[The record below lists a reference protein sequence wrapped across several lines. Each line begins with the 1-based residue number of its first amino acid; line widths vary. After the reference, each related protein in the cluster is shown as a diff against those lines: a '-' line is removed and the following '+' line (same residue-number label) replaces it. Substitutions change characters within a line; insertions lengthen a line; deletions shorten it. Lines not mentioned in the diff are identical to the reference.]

1 MEDLNNSQEINDA
14 NLENI
19 NENSDNLS
27 SINIEE
33 TFKTLKIRDLKDL
46 LKNAY
51 KKFKSYTYYNQYS
64 AIDRLKL
71 SDFEFKNFC
80 KSDKFEIDEERLD
93 QFFEELAEK
102 VLSNNLNEFIEK
114 VDVISLPKKMQ
125 DNKESDSKI
134 FTNFSPDNF
143 SVDKI
148 HYFLDLP
155 IEGHILGVLWILRCG
170 YILDDKLY
178 KNCYSNR
185 INNKILNKLKNDQK
199 DCSTFLFYPYFRNY
213 ESWRDNG
220 LDEVTNILNKEQ
232 NAIMIS
238 LDIKDYYY
246 ASRINFKDLK
256 EDMEKAKDKLENNK
270 FNEPMPQ
277 DNWDDID
284 DILNCFVEHVFEAY
298 HEKFSF
304 NFSNNSIAE
313 DSGYMIPL
321 GFLPSLII
329 ANWNLQGFDQ
339 AILENV
345 HPNYYGRYADD
356 ILIVLPSHEKSDTHG
371 NQFIEDLSLEDI
383 IIKFLTPYND
393 PKNSILKK
401 RDENKKDVSYGIE
414 NLPICSL
421 GSEDKYYCYD
431 YLEIQEDKFKVF
443 LFNYKESQAMI
454 KKFKKEIAINT
465 SEFKLLHGVKS
476 TFENLE
482 YDLYRMDYE
491 ESINKLKDVNNF
503 RLNKFEASKIL
514 SRLIDSSKYS
524 EDIDKKE
531 ITKEILSAFYND
543 ALSYINLWEKIF
555 GYLYINNEI
564 SSLKK
569 LIEHVEFL
577 IDNIHINSD
586 HDFNKFFLKSNN
598 SPDKSIEINNLKKS
612 LNLFL
617 YSSIVRVLSLKF
629 EKNFTN
635 LLYEPID
642 SLASNTDNK
651 YSSNS
656 KYYDMLSEEFR
667 NKISKLEPKYLF
679 TSLEFL
685 FSSLQNNNLMRFPIL
700 DIHKIIN
707 RFLDECIDL
716 KDESDELNGYDLVK
730 PDSDDYGLFNGYFYP
745 RYVKFYECILNQ
757 INSEIFKK
765 ENNSEVNSPYL
776 DESHFNSN
784 EENNYDIKYILDES
798 YSNYNKINS
807 KSNNSNNKDYIVK
820 PFSSENVNYGNNFE
834 ISISSEEKKGKVKVG
849 LINTQLNY
857 QDNINRIKNKPNLSY
872 KRFDKIKNII
882 NEAINKKVEFLVMP
896 ELYVPYEWIDKIV
909 EVSRNHQMVI
919 IFGLEYIVH
928 EDLVKNYLMVSLPY
942 TSHNGFKSSILTYR
956 LKNHYAPSEIN
967 TIEDLNKKC
976 MMNDSKKQN
985 YILYNWKGISF
996 VPYCCYEIADI
1007 TARSLFKNNC
1017 HIVTISEFNKDTKYF
1032 DNICESLSRD
1042 LYCYCI
1048 SSNTSKYGGTSI
1060 IQPSSSE
1067 NKYIIR
1073 LKGGENDYIVT
1084 HDLNISDLKDK
1095 SLRSYSADYSD
1106 THLKPQPPGLK
1117 KKFRD

>member
-1 MEDLNNSQEINDA
+1 MEDLNNSQD
-14 NLENI
+14 I

-33 TFKTLKIRDLKDL
+33 TFKTPKICKLKNQ

-71 SDFEFKNFC
+71 SEFEFKNFC

-93 QFFEELAEK
+93 QFFEELAKK
-102 VLSNNLNEFIEK
+102 VISDNLNEFIDK

-125 DNKESDSKI
+125 SNKDSDSKI

-345 HPNYYGRYADD
+345 HPNYYGRYVDD

-491 ESINKLKDVNNF
+491 ESINKLKDANNF

-564 SSLKK
+564 LSLKK
-569 LIEHVEFL
+569 LINHIEFL
-577 IDNIHINSD
+577 IDKIQINSD
-586 HDFNKFFLKSNN
+586 SDFNKSFFELNDS
-598 SPDKSIEINNLKKS
+598 SDKNIEINNLKKS

-629 EKNFTN
+629 EKNSIK
-635 LLYEPID
+635 LYE
-642 SLASNTDNK
+642 SLKDLAFNADNE

-656 KYYDMLSEEFR
+656 KNYDMISEEFS
-667 NKISKLEPKYLF
+667 NAISKFEPKSLF
-679 TSLEFL
+679 TSMKFL
-685 FSSLQNNNLMRFPIL
+685 FSSSQNNNLMRFPIL
-700 DIHKIIN
+700 DIHKMLNEKILKNYMKGESNVLESYNLIKHDY
-707 RFLDECIDL
+707 DE
-716 KDESDELNGYDLVK
+716 
-730 PDSDDYGLFNGYFYP
+730 DYGLFNGYFYP

-765 ENNSEVNSPYL
+765 KDCYDSGCILNQINAENFDEENNSEVNCTYL
-776 DESHFNSN
+776 DKSH
-784 EENNYDIKYILDES
+784 I
-798 YSNYNKINS
+798 NYNKINS
-807 KSNNSNNKDYIVK
+807 KSNNSNNKDFIVGPFLHEYIK
-820 PFSSENVNYGNNFE
+820 YGKNYE
-834 ISISSEEKKGKVKVG
+834 ISVLSEEKKDKLKVG

-857 QDNINRIKNKPNLSY
+857 QDGINRIKNKPNLSY
-872 KRFDKIKNII
+872 KRFDQIKNII
-882 NEAINKKVEFLVMP
+882 NDAINKKVEFLVMP

-928 EDLVKNYLMVSLPY
+928 KDLVKNYLMVSLPY
-942 TSHNGFKSSILTYR
+942 ETNNGFKSSILTYR

-976 MMNDSKKQN
+976 KFNNSENQE

-1007 TARSLFKNNC
+1007 TARSLFKNRC

-1032 DNICESLSRD
+1032 ENICESLSRD

-1060 IQPSSSE
+1060 IQPSLSE
-1067 NKYIIR
+1067 NKYIVR

-1084 HDLNISDLKDK
+1084 HDLNISDLEDK

-1106 THLKPQPPGLK
+1106 THLKPQPPGLN
-1117 KKFRD
+1117 KKFNRF

>member
-1 MEDLNNSQEINDA
+1 MEDLNNSQDINE
-14 NLENI
+14 NVENI

-33 TFKTLKIRDLKDL
+33 TFKTSKICKLKDQ

-71 SDFEFKNFC
+71 SEFEFKNFC

-102 VLSNNLNEFIEK
+102 VISNNLNEFIDK

-125 DNKESDSKI
+125 SNKEYDSNI
-134 FTNFSPDNF
+134 FTNFSPDIF

-148 HYFLDLP
+148 HYFIDLP

-185 INNKILNKLKNDQK
+185 INNKILNNLKNTQTDS
-199 DCSTFLFYPYFRNY
+199 STFLFYPYFKNY

-238 LDIKDYYY
+238 LDLKDYYY
-246 ASRINFKDLK
+246 TSRINFNNLK
-256 EDMEKAKDKLENNK
+256 EDMENAKDKLENNK
-270 FNEPMPQ
+270 FNNPIPQ
-277 DNWDDID
+277 DNLDDID
-284 DILNCFVEHVFEAY
+284 DFLNCFVEHVFEEY
-298 HEKFSF
+298 HKKFSF
-304 NFSNNSIAE
+304 NFSNNSIDE
-313 DSGYMIPL
+313 NSGYMIPL

-345 HPNYYGRYADD
+345 HPNYYGRYVDD

-371 NQFIEDLSLEDI
+371 NQFIEDSSLEDI
-383 IIKFLTPYND
+383 IIKFLTPCND
-393 PKNSILKK
+393 PKNSILKIS
-401 RDENKKDVSYGIE
+401 DENNNGSFGIE
-414 NLPICSL
+414 NLPIGSL
-421 GSEDKYYCYD
+421 DSEDKYYCYD
-431 YLEIQEDKFKVF
+431 YLEIQGKKFKVY

-491 ESINKLKDVNNF
+491 ESINKLKDANNF

-524 EDIDKKE
+524 ENIDKKE

-569 LIEHVEFL
+569 LIDHIEFL
-577 IDNIHINSD
+577 IDKIQINSD
-586 HDFNKFFLKSNN
+586 YDFNKFFLKSNN
-598 SPDKSIEINNLKKS
+598 ASDKNIEINNLKKS

-629 EKNFTN
+629 EKNSIKF
-635 LLYEPID
+635 YE
-642 SLASNTDNK
+642 SLKDLAYNNDNE

-656 KYYDMLSEEFR
+656 KNYDMLSEEF
-667 NKISKLEPKYLF
+667 NNNIYKLEPKSLF
-679 TSLEFL
+679 ISMKFL

-700 DIHKIIN
+700 DIHKMIN
-707 RFLDECIDL
+707 EKIL
-716 KDESDELNGYDLVK
+716 KDCKEGKSNVFNSYNLVK
-730 PDSDDYGLFNGYFYP
+730 PDYDDYGLFNGYFYP
-745 RYVKFYECILNQ
+745 RYVKFYECVLNQ

-765 ENNSEVNSPYL
+765 KDCSVSECILNQGHAETFDEENNSEVNCTYL
-776 DESHFNSN
+776 DKSH
-784 EENNYDIKYILDES
+784 I
-798 YSNYNKINS
+798 NYNKINS
-807 KSNNSNNKDYIVK
+807 KSNNSNNKDFIVGPVSPECIEYGK
-820 PFSSENVNYGNNFE
+820 NYE
-834 ISISSEEKKGKVKVG
+834 ISVLSEEKKDKLKVG

-857 QDNINRIKNKPNLSY
+857 QDSINRIKNKPNLSY
-872 KRFDKIKNII
+872 KRFDQIKNII

-896 ELYVPYEWIDKIV
+896 ELYMPYEWIDKIV

-928 EDLVKNYLMVSLPY
+928 NDLVKNYLMVSLPY
-942 TSHNGFKSSILTYR
+942 KTNNGFKSSILTYR
-956 LKNHYAPSEIN
+956 LKNHYSPSEIN

-976 MMNDSKKQN
+976 KMNDSNNQE

-1007 TARSLFKNNC
+1007 TARSLFKNRC
-1017 HIVTISEFNKDTKYF
+1017 HIVTISEFNKDIKYF
-1032 DNICESLSRD
+1032 ENICESLSRD

-1084 HDLNISDLKDK
+1084 YDLNISDLQDK

-1106 THLKPQPPGLK
+1106 THFKPQPPGLNK
-1117 KKFRD
+1117 EFK

>member
-19 NENSDNLS
+19 NENLDDLSPKNL
-27 SINIEE
+27 EE
-33 TFKTLKIRDLKDL
+33 HFKTLKISDLKNQ

-51 KKFKSYTYYNQYS
+51 KKFKYYTYYNQYS

-102 VLSNNLNEFIEK
+102 LMNDNLEEFIDK

-125 DNKESDSKI
+125 DNKKSDFNI
-134 FTNFSPDNF
+134 FTNFLPDNF
-143 SVDKI
+143 SVNKI

-185 INNKILNKLKNDQK
+185 INNKILNNLKNYQTDS
-199 DCSTFLFYPYFRNY
+199 STFLFHPYFRNY

-238 LDIKDYYY
+238 IDIKDYYY
-246 ASRINFKDLK
+246 ASRINFNDLK
-256 EDMEKAKDKLENNK
+256 KDMEYAKGKLEESKINRSMLQQ
-270 FNEPMPQ
+270 FS
-277 DNWDDID
+277 WDDID

-298 HEKFSF
+298 HKKFSF
-304 NFSNNSIAE
+304 NLSNNSVNK

-345 HPNYYGRYADD
+345 HPNYYGRYVDD

-371 NQFIEDLSLEDI
+371 NQFIEDSSLEDI
-383 IIKFLTPYND
+383 IKKFLTPYND
-393 PKNSILKK
+393 PKNSIIKIK
-401 RDENKKDVSYGIE
+401 RNENKKDVSYGIE

-421 GSEDKYYCYD
+421 DSEDKYYCYD
-431 YLEIQEDKFKVF
+431 YLEIQGKKFKVY

-491 ESINKLKDVNNF
+491 ESINKLKDANNF

-555 GYLYINNEI
+555 SYLYINNEI
-564 SSLKK
+564 SSLEK
-569 LIEHVEFL
+569 LMKHIEFL
-577 IDNIHINSD
+577 IDKIQINSD
-586 HDFNKFFLKSNN
+586 PDFNKSFFELNDSSEKN
-598 SPDKSIEINNLKKS
+598 IEINNLKNS

-629 EKNFTN
+629 EKNSTN
-635 LLYEPID
+635 LLYESINN
-642 SLASNTDNK
+642 LAYKTGNL

-656 KYYDMLSEEFR
+656 KNYDMLSEEFD
-667 NKISKLEPKYLF
+667 NKISKLEPKSLF
-679 TSLEFL
+679 TPLEFL

-700 DIHKIIN
+700 DIHKILN
-707 RFLDECIDL
+707 EFLEDYIDL
-716 KDESDELNGYDLVK
+716 KDDSDGFNGYNLVK
-730 PDSDDYGLFNGYFYP
+730 PDYDKDYGLFKGCFYP

-757 INSEIFKK
+757 INSEIF
-765 ENNSEVNSPYL
+765 
-776 DESHFNSN
+776 N
-784 EENNYDIKYILDES
+784 EEDNSDIKCILEES
-798 YSNYNKINS
+798 YINYNKINS
-807 KSNNSNNKDYIVK
+807 KSNNSNNKDYIVD
-820 PFSSENVNYGNNFE
+820 PFPHEYIEYGKHFE
-834 ISISSEEKKGKVKVG
+834 ISLLSEEKKDKVKVG

-942 TSHNGFKSSILTYR
+942 KTRNGFKSSILTYR

-976 MMNDSKKQN
+976 KINDPKDQN

-1060 IQPSSSE
+1060 IQPSLSE

-1084 HDLNISDLKDK
+1084 HDLDISDLQDK

-1117 KKFRD
+1117 KEFK

>member
-1 MEDLNNSQEINDA
+1 MEDLNNSQDINE
-14 NLENI
+14 NLDNI

-33 TFKTLKIRDLKDL
+33 TFKTSKICKLKNQLKD
-46 LKNAY
+46 AY

-64 AIDRLKL
+64 AIDRLNL

-93 QFFEELAEK
+93 QFFEELAKK
-102 VLSNNLNEFIEK
+102 VISDNLNEFIDK

-125 DNKESDSKI
+125 SNKDSDSKI

-155 IEGHILGVLWILRCG
+155 IEGHILGVLWIMRCG

-185 INNKILNKLKNDQK
+185 INNKILNNLKNTQTDS
-199 DCSTFLFYPYFRNY
+199 STFLFYPYFKNY

-238 LDIKDYYY
+238 LDLKDYYY
-246 ASRINFKDLK
+246 TSRINFNNLK
-256 EDMEKAKDKLENNK
+256 EDMENAKDKLENNK
-270 FNEPMPQ
+270 FNNFIPQ

-298 HEKFSF
+298 HKKFSF
-304 NFSNNSIAE
+304 NFSNNSVKE

-371 NQFIEDLSLEDI
+371 NQFIEDFTLEDI
-383 IIKFLTPYND
+383 IIKFLTPYNN
-393 PKNSILKK
+393 PKNSIIKIK
-401 RDENKKDVSYGIE
+401 RVETKKDLSYGIE

-421 GSEDKYYCYD
+421 DSEDKYYCYD
-431 YLEIQEDKFKVF
+431 YLEIQGKKFKVY

-491 ESINKLKDVNNF
+491 ESINKLKDANNF

-555 GYLYINNEI
+555 SYLYINNEI
-564 SSLKK
+564 SSLKR
-569 LIEHVEFL
+569 LINHIEFL
-577 IDNIHINSD
+577 IDKIQINSD
-586 HDFNKFFLKSNN
+586 ADFNKSFFKLNN
-598 SPDKSIEINNLKKS
+598 SLDKNIEINSLKKS
-612 LNLFL
+612 LNYFL

-629 EKNFTN
+629 EKNSTTI
-635 LLYEPID
+635 LYE
-642 SLASNTDNK
+642 SLNNLAYKTGDK

-656 KYYDMLSEEFR
+656 KNYDMLSEEFSK
-667 NKISKLEPKYLF
+667 KISKLELKPIF
-679 TSLEFL
+679 TSMKFL

-700 DIHKIIN
+700 DIHNILEK
-707 RFLDECIDL
+707 FLEGCIDS
-716 KDESDELNGYDLVK
+716 KDDSDEFNGYNLVK
-730 PDSDDYGLFNGYFYP
+730 PDYDKDYGLFKGCFYP

-757 INSEIFKK
+757 INSEIFKE
-765 ENNSEVNSPYL
+765 ENNSEK
-776 DESHFNSN
+776 FK
-784 EENNYDIKYILDES
+784 EENNSDIKSILEKSYI
-798 YSNYNKINS
+798 NYNKINS
-807 KSNNSNNKDYIVK
+807 KSNNSNNKDFFVGPVSPECIEYGK
-820 PFSSENVNYGNNFE
+820 NYK
-834 ISISSEEKKGKVKVG
+834 ISVLSEEKKDKLKVG

-857 QDNINRIKNKPNLSY
+857 QDSINRIKNKPNLSY
-872 KRFDKIKNII
+872 KRFDQIKNII

-928 EDLVKNYLMVSLPY
+928 NDLVKNYLMVSVPY
-942 TSHNGFKSSILTYR
+942 KTNNGFKSSILTYR

-976 MMNDSKKQN
+976 KLNNSENQE

-1007 TARSLFKNNC
+1007 TARSLFKNHC

-1032 DNICESLSRD
+1032 ENICESLSRD

-1067 NKYIIR
+1067 DKYIIK

-1084 HDLNISDLKDK
+1084 YDLNISDLEDK

-1106 THLKPQPPGLK
+1106 THLKPQPPGLN
-1117 KKFRD
+1117 KKFNRF

>member
-1 MEDLNNSQEINDA
+1 MEDLNNSQDINE

-27 SINIEE
+27 SINIE
-33 TFKTLKIRDLKDL
+33 TFKTSKICNQLKD
-46 LKNAY
+46 AY

-71 SDFEFKNFC
+71 SEFEFKNFC

-102 VLSNNLNEFIEK
+102 VISDNLDEFIDK

-125 DNKESDSKI
+125 SNKETDSNI
-134 FTNFSPDNF
+134 FTNFSPDIF

-148 HYFLDLP
+148 HYFIDLP

-185 INNKILNKLKNDQK
+185 INNKILNNLKNTQTDS
-199 DCSTFLFYPYFRNY
+199 STFLFYPYFKNY

-238 LDIKDYYY
+238 LDLKDYYY
-246 ASRINFKDLK
+246 TSRINFNNLK
-256 EDMEKAKDKLENNK
+256 EDMENAKDKLENNK
-270 FNEPMPQ
+270 FNNFIPQ

-298 HEKFSF
+298 HKKFSF
-304 NFSNNSIAE
+304 NFSNNSVKE

-371 NQFIEDLSLEDI
+371 NQFIEDSSLEDI
-383 IIKFLTPYND
+383 VIKFLTPYND

-401 RDENKKDVSYGIE
+401 RDENNDGSYGIE

-421 GSEDKYYCYD
+421 ESEDKCYCYD
-431 YLEIQEDKFKVF
+431 FLEIQEDKFKVY

-491 ESINKLKDVNNF
+491 ESINKLKDANNF

-569 LIEHVEFL
+569 LIDHIEFL
-577 IDNIHINSD
+577 IDKIQINSD
-586 HDFNKFFLKSNN
+586 YDFNKFFLKSNN
-598 SPDKSIEINNLKKS
+598 SSDKNIEINSLKKS
-612 LNLFL
+612 LNYFL

-629 EKNFTN
+629 EKNSTTI
-635 LLYEPID
+635 LYE
-642 SLASNTDNK
+642 SLNNLKNK
-651 YSSNS
+651 TGDKYPSNS
-656 KYYDMLSEEFR
+656 KNYDMLSEEFS
-667 NKISKLEPKYLF
+667 NKISELESKPIF
-679 TSLEFL
+679 TSMKFL

-700 DIHKIIN
+700 DIHKILKE
-707 RFLDECIDL
+707 FLEAYIGLNDD
-716 KDESDELNGYDLVK
+716 SDEFMGYNLVK
-730 PDSDDYGLFNGYFYP
+730 PDYDKDYGFFKGCFYP

-757 INSEIFKK
+757 TNSEIFKK
-765 ENNSEVNSPYL
+765 ENNSEVNSSNL
-776 DESHFNSN
+776 DESHINFNEKN
-784 EENNYDIKYILDES
+784 FYDIKYVLDES

-807 KSNNSNNKDYIVK
+807 KSNNSNNKDYVVE
-820 PFSSENVNYGNNFE
+820 PFSSEDVKIGKNYE
-834 ISISSEEKKGKVKVG
+834 ISILSEEKKDKVKVG

-942 TSHNGFKSSILTYR
+942 TSCNGFKSSILTYR

-976 MMNDSKKQN
+976 KMNDLKNQN

-1007 TARSLFKNNC
+1007 TARGLFKNRC

-1032 DNICESLSRD
+1032 ENICESLSRD

-1067 NKYIIR
+1067 DKYIIR
-1073 LKGGENDYIVT
+1073 LKGGKNDYIVT
-1084 HDLNISDLKDK
+1084 HDLNISDLQDK

-1106 THLKPQPPGLK
+1106 THFKPQPPGLK
-1117 KKFRD
+1117 KEFK

>member
-1 MEDLNNSQEINDA
+1 MEDLNNSH
-14 NLENI
+14 NI

-33 TFKTLKIRDLKDL
+33 TFKTSKICKLKNQ

-71 SDFEFKNFC
+71 SEFEFKNFC

-102 VLSNNLNEFIEK
+102 VISKNLNEFIDK

-125 DNKESDSKI
+125 SNKESDSNI
-134 FTNFSPDNF
+134 FTNFSPDIF

-148 HYFLDLP
+148 HYFIDLP

-185 INNKILNKLKNDQK
+185 INNKILNNLKNTQTDS
-199 DCSTFLFYPYFRNY
+199 STFLFYPYFKNY

-238 LDIKDYYY
+238 LDLKDYYY
-246 ASRINFKDLK
+246 ASRINFNDLK
-256 EDMEKAKDKLENNK
+256 EDMKYAKAKLEETKINRHMLQE
-270 FNEPMPQ
+270 FSWE
-277 DNWDDID
+277 DID
-284 DILNCFVEHVFEAY
+284 NILNCFVEHVFEAY
-298 HEKFSF
+298 HKKFSF
-304 NFSNNSIAE
+304 NFSNNSIDD

-345 HPNYYGRYADD
+345 HPNYYGRYVDD

-371 NQFIEDLSLEDI
+371 NQFIEDSSLEDI
-383 IIKFLTPYND
+383 IIKFLTPYNN
-393 PKNSILKK
+393 PKNSIIKIK
-401 RDENKKDVSYGIE
+401 RVETKKDLSYGIE
-414 NLPICSL
+414 NLLICSL
-421 GSEDKYYCYD
+421 ESEDKCYCYD
-431 YLEIQEDKFKVF
+431 FLEIQEDKFKVY

-491 ESINKLKDVNNF
+491 ESINKLKDANNF

-555 GYLYINNEI
+555 SYLYINNEI
-564 SSLKK
+564 SSSKK
-569 LIEHVEFL
+569 LIDHIEFL
-577 IDNIHINSD
+577 IDKIQINSD
-586 HDFNKFFLKSNN
+586 YDFNKFFLKSNN
-598 SPDKSIEINNLKKS
+598 SSDKNIEINNLKKS

-617 YSSIVRVLSLKF
+617 YSSIVRVLSVKF
-629 EKNFTN
+629 EKNSTTI
-635 LLYEPID
+635 LYE
-642 SLASNTDNK
+642 SLNNLAYKTDNK
-651 YSSNS
+651 YPSNS
-656 KYYDMLSEEFR
+656 KNYDMLSEEFS
-667 NKISKLEPKYLF
+667 NKISKLESKSIF
-679 TSLEFL
+679 TSMKFL

-700 DIHKIIN
+700 DIHKMLN
-707 RFLDECIDL
+707 EFLEDFIAL
-716 KDESDELNGYDLVK
+716 KDDSNEFNLYNLVK
-730 PDSDDYGLFNGYFYP
+730 PDYDKDYGLFKGCFYP

-757 INSEIFKK
+757 INSEIF
-765 ENNSEVNSPYL
+765 
-776 DESHFNSN
+776 N
-784 EENNYDIKYILDES
+784 EENNSDIKYILYES
-798 YSNYNKINS
+798 YINYNKINS
-807 KSNNSNNKDYIVK
+807 KSNNSNNKDYVVE
-820 PFSSENVNYGNNFE
+820 PFSSEDVKIGKNYE
-834 ISISSEEKKGKVKVG
+834 ISLLSEEKKDKVKVG
-849 LINTQLNY
+849 LINTKLNY

-942 TSHNGFKSSILTYR
+942 TSYNGFKSSILTYR

-976 MMNDSKKQN
+976 KMNDSNDQE

-1007 TARSLFKNNC
+1007 TARGLFKNRC
-1017 HIVTISEFNKDTKYF
+1017 HIVSISEFNKDTKYF
-1032 DNICESLSRD
+1032 ENICESLSRD

-1067 NKYIIR
+1067 DKYIIR

-1084 HDLNISDLKDK
+1084 HDLNISDLQDK

-1106 THLKPQPPGLK
+1106 THFKPQPPGLNK
-1117 KKFRD
+1117 EFK